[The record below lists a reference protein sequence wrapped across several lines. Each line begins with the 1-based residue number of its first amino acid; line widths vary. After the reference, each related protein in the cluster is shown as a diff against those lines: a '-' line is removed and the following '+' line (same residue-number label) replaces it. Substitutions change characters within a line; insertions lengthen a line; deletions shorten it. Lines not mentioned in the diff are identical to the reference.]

1 MPAVLLQLGR
11 LSWQRHDTSSM
22 RSRVN
27 EASWWMRRASRV
39 SPTICIFTFTTS
51 RRVCNSQGRPLG
63 SASGPTRR
71 ITVSN
76 WLLCL
81 SAAVTTW
88 RLAVL
93 SRLVIYSC
101 SVRSSTK
108 FRGLFCG
115 VLWWPC
121 LPVCYLSVREHNSVT
136 IRPIFTMLCMLPMSV
151 VRSSPGG
158 VSNTGRRKSMR
169 SAHLRL
175 AIKICVYYLQI
186 FKYNRYCCS
195 KLTMRVM
202 IKCRF
207 V

>member
-1 MPAVLLQLGR
+1 MLAVLLQLGR
-11 LSWQRHDTSSM
+11 LSWQRRDTSSM

-76 WLLCL
+76 WLLSL

-93 SRLVIYSC
+93 SGLVIYSC

-115 VLWWPC
+115 LLWWPC
-121 LPVCYLSVREHNSVT
+121 LPVCYLSVREHNSGTVL
-136 IRPIFTMLCMLPMSV
+136 RFSQCYACYLCPWFDPPL
-151 VRSSPGG
+151 
-158 VSNTGRRKSMR
+158 
-169 SAHLRL
+169 AALR
-175 AIKICVYYLQI
+175 Y
-186 FKYNRYCCS
+186 
-195 KLTMRVM
+195 VM
-202 IKCRF
+202 YFQFYEWRHVCTCQ
-207 V
+207 